1 MRTIFHLDLDAFFVS
16 VERIL
21 DPSLKGKPVI
31 VGGDPKYGRGVVA
44 ACSYE
49 ARAYGL
55 HSAMP
60 IRTAYKLCP
69 HGIYMH
75 GHGDEYTRFSKAV
88 KNILERYAPL
98 IEQASIDEF
107 YLDMTGTQ
115 RMYGSMF
122 AFASKLQ
129 KEIWDE
135 LNLPC
140 SIGIGSN
147 KTVAKIGSDCM
158 KPTGITYILPGMEK
172 EFLAPMPVE
181 TIPGVGK
188 VMKESLNARG
198 IYRISDITKLPPDYL
213 SAAFGKYGIDLWRK
227 AHGEGTEYL
236 TIQRTRKRISRE
248 NTFGNDITSEE
259 ELKGNLFYL
268 TGKVCQSLRNKGWE
282 ASTIDIKL
290 RYNDFQ
296 TLTRS
301 KTIKPTDDD
310 KIIFETAWS
319 LMKKARTRRVGVR
332 LIGVGVTNFS
342 LLNEQ
347 EYLFEDYEVK
357 RKKMLRA
364 VTGIRDKY
372 GYESLMLGKT
382 EGNIRLKGMEN
393 YFKD

>member
-21 DPSLKGKPVI
+21 DPGLNGKPVI

-49 ARAYGL
+49 ARAFGL

-69 HGIYMH
+69 HGIYLH
-75 GHGDEYTRFSKAV
+75 GHGDEYTRFSKSV
-88 KNILERYAPL
+88 KNILEQYAPL

-107 YLDMTGTQ
+107 YLDMTGT
-115 RMYGSMF
+115 RKMYGSMF
-122 AFASKLQ
+122 AFATKLQ
-129 KEIWDE
+129 REIWDK
-135 LNLPC
+135 LALPC

-158 KPTGITYILPGMEK
+158 KPKGITYIIPGME
-172 EFLAPMPVE
+172 EQFLAPMPVE

-188 VMKESLNARG
+188 VMQKNLNVRG
-198 IYRISDITKLPPDYL
+198 IYTIGDITKLPSDYFGT
-213 SAAFGKYGIDLWRK
+213 AFGKYGIDLWRK

-236 TIQRTRKRISRE
+236 TIQRERKSISRE
-248 NTFGNDITSEE
+248 TTFGNDVTSEE
-259 ELKGNLFYL
+259 EIKNTLFYL
-268 TGKVCQSLRNKGWE
+268 TGKVCQSLRKRGWE

-290 RYNDFQ
+290 RYTDFQ

-310 KIIFETAWS
+310 KIIFEAAWE
-319 LMKKARTRRVGVR
+319 LMKKAKARRVGVR
-332 LIGVGVTNFS
+332 LIGVGLTNFS
-342 LLNEQ
+342 PLNQQ
-347 EYLFEDYEVK
+347 EYLFEDYEIK

-364 VTGIRDKY
+364 VTQIRDKY
-372 GYESLMLGKT
+372 GYESLLLGDAGTVKKS
-382 EGNIRLKGMEN
+382 KGMEN
-393 YFKD
+393 YFQI

>member
-1 MRTIFHLDLDAFFVS
+1 LGRDLGIGSMRTILHLDLDAFFVS

-21 DPSLKGKPVI
+21 DSRLNGKPVI

-49 ARAYGL
+49 ARAFGL

-69 HGIYMH
+69 HGIYLH
-75 GHGDEYTRFSKAV
+75 GHFEEYERYSNAV

-115 RMYGSMF
+115 IIYGSMF

-129 KEIWDE
+129 KEIRDE

-158 KPTGITYILPGMEK
+158 KPNGITYIIPGMEK

-188 VMKESLNARG
+188 VMKQQLNARG
-198 IYRISDITKLPPDYL
+198 IYRIADITKLPSDYF
-213 SAAFGKYGIDLWRK
+213 SVAFGKYGIDLWRK

-236 TIQRTRKRISRE
+236 TIQRERKSISRE
-248 NTFGNDITSEE
+248 TTFGKDVTSDE
-259 ELKGNLFYL
+259 ELKQTLFYL
-268 TGKVCQSLRNKGWE
+268 TGKVCQSLRKRGWE
-282 ASTIDIKL
+282 TSTVEIKL
-290 RYNDFQ
+290 RYIDFQ
-296 TLTRS
+296 TLVRS

-310 KIIFETAWS
+310 KVVFDTAWD
-319 LMKKARTRRVGVR
+319 LLRKAKTRRVAVR
-332 LIGVGVTNFS
+332 LIGVGLTNFS
-342 LLNEQ
+342 SASEQ
-347 EYLFEDYEVK
+347 EYLFEDYEMK
-357 RKKMLRA
+357 RKKMFRA
-364 VTGIRDKY
+364 VTKIRDKF
-372 GYESLMLGKT
+372 GYESLKFAGT
-382 EGNIRLKGMEN
+382 ISS
-393 YFKD
+393 

>member
-21 DPSLKGKPVI
+21 DPKLNGKAVI

-49 ARAYGL
+49 ARAFGL

-69 HGIYMH
+69 HGIYLH
-75 GHGDEYTRFSKAV
+75 GHGDEYTRFSRSV
-88 KNILERYAPL
+88 KNILENYAPL

-107 YLDMTGTQ
+107 YLDMSGTQ
-115 RMYGSMF
+115 KMYGSMF
-122 AFASKLQ
+122 MFASKIQ
-129 KEIWDE
+129 KEIWNK
-135 LNLPC
+135 LGLPC

-147 KTVAKIGSDCM
+147 KTIAKIGSDCM
-158 KPTGITYILPGMEK
+158 KPNGITFIIHGMEK

-188 VMKESLNARG
+188 VMKQSLNVRG
-198 IYRISDITKLPPDYL
+198 IYKIGDITKLPADYF
-213 SAAFGKYGIDLWRK
+213 SAAFGKYGVDLWRK

-236 TIQRTRKRISRE
+236 TIARTRKSISRE
-248 NTFGNDITSEE
+248 HTFSNDVTSEE
-259 ELKGNLFYL
+259 ELRSNLFYL
-268 TGKVCQSLRNKGWE
+268 TGKVAQSLRKKGWQ

-290 RYNDFQ
+290 RYIDFQ
-296 TLTRS
+296 TLTRA
-301 KTIKPTDDD
+301 KTVKPTDDD
-310 KIIFETAWS
+310 KIIFETAWD
-319 LMKKARTRRVGVR
+319 LMKKARTRRVAIR

-342 LLNEQ
+342 PLSEQ
-347 EYLFEDYEVK
+347 EFLFEDYEAK

-364 VTGIRDKY
+364 VTRIRDKF
-372 GYESLMLGKT
+372 GYESLLFA
-382 EGNIRLKGMEN
+382 EGTTVKNI
-393 YFKD
+393 

>member
-1 MRTIFHLDLDAFFVS
+1 MRTILHLDLDAFFVS

-21 DPSLKGKPVI
+21 DPKLNGKPVI

-49 ARAYGL
+49 ARAFGL

-69 HGIYMH
+69 HGIYIH
-75 GHGDEYTRFSKAV
+75 GHGDEYSRFSHAV
-88 KNILERYAPL
+88 ENILQMYVPV

-115 RMYGSMF
+115 KMYGSMF
-122 AFASKLQ
+122 AFASRIQ
-129 KEIWDE
+129 NEIWQK

-158 KPTGITYILPGMEK
+158 KPKGITYILPGMEK

-188 VMKESLNARG
+188 VMKQSLNNRG
-198 IYRISDITKLPPDYL
+198 IYKIGDITKLPSDYFGT
-213 SAAFGKYGIDLWRK
+213 AFGKYGIDLWRK

-236 TIQRTRKRISRE
+236 TTKRTRKSISRE
-248 NTFGNDITSEE
+248 NTFGNDVTSEKE
-259 ELKGNLFYL
+259 IENTLFYL

-282 ASTIDIKL
+282 ASTVDIKL
-290 RYNDFQ
+290 RYSDFQ
-296 TLTRS
+296 TLTRA

-310 KIIFETAWS
+310 KIIFETAWN
-319 LMKKARTRRVGVR
+319 LMSKAKTRRVGVR
-332 LIGVGVTNFS
+332 LIGIGVTNFS
-342 LLNEQ
+342 PLNEQ
-347 EYLFEDYEVK
+347 EYLFEDSEVK

-364 VTGIRDKY
+364 VTRIRDKY
-372 GYESLMLGKT
+372 GYKSLMIGSTQIDKD
-382 EGNIRLKGMEN
+382 LKGMEN
-393 YFKD
+393 YFQV

>member
-1 MRTIFHLDLDAFFVS
+1 MRTILHLDLDAFFVS

-21 DPSLKGKPVI
+21 DPKLNGKPVI

-49 ARAYGL
+49 ARAFGL

-69 HGIYMH
+69 HGIYIH
-75 GHGDEYTRFSKAV
+75 GHGDEYSRFSHAV
-88 KNILERYAPL
+88 ENILKMYVPV

-115 RMYGSMF
+115 KMYGSMF
-122 AFASKLQ
+122 AFASRVQ
-129 KEIWDE
+129 NEIWKK

-147 KTVAKIGSDCM
+147 KTIAKIGSDCM
-158 KPTGITYILPGMEK
+158 KPKGITYILPGMEK
-172 EFLAPMPVE
+172 EFLTPMPVE

-188 VMKESLNARG
+188 VMKRTLNARG
-198 IYRISDITKLPPDYL
+198 IFRIGDITKLPSDYFGT
-213 SAAFGKYGIDLWRK
+213 AFGKYGIDLWRK

-236 TIQRTRKRISRE
+236 TTKRTRKSISRE
-248 NTFGNDITSEE
+248 NTFSNDVTSEKE
-259 ELKGNLFYL
+259 IENTLFYL

-290 RYNDFQ
+290 RYSDFQ
-296 TLTRS
+296 TLTRA

-310 KIIFETAWS
+310 KIIFETAWN
-319 LMKKARTRRVGVR
+319 LMKKAKTRRVGVR
-332 LIGVGVTNFS
+332 LIGIGITNFS
-342 LLNEQ
+342 PFNEQ
-347 EYLFEDYEVK
+347 EYLFEDSEVK

-364 VTGIRDKY
+364 VTRIRDKY
-372 GYESLMLGKT
+372 GYNSLRLGSAQIDK
-382 EGNIRLKGMEN
+382 ELKGMEN
-393 YFKD
+393 YFQI

>member
-21 DPSLKGKPVI
+21 DPKLNGKPVI

-49 ARAYGL
+49 ARQYGL

-88 KNILERYAPL
+88 KNILEQYAPL

-122 AFASKLQ
+122 AFASRIQ
-129 KEIWDE
+129 KEIRDK
-135 LNLPC
+135 LQLPC

-188 VMKESLNARG
+188 VMKQSLNARG
-198 IYRISDITKLPPDYL
+198 IYRIGDITKLPSDYL

-227 AHGEGTEYL
+227 AYGEGTEYL
-236 TIQRTRKRISRE
+236 TIQRTRKSISRE
-248 NTFGNDITSEE
+248 NTFGNDITNEE
-259 ELKGNLFYL
+259 EIKNNLFYL

-290 RYNDFQ
+290 RYIDFQ
-296 TLTRS
+296 TITRA

-342 LLNEQ
+342 PFNEQ

-364 VTGIRDKY
+364 VTLVRDKF
-372 GYESLMLGKT
+372 GYESLLIGCAKI
-382 EGNIRLKGMEN
+382 EREIIKQKN
-393 YFKD
+393 YFQS

>member
-21 DPSLKGKPVI
+21 DPKLNGKPVI

-49 ARAYGL
+49 ARAFGL

-69 HGIYMH
+69 HGIYLH

-88 KNILERYAPL
+88 KNILEQYAPL

-115 RMYGSMF
+115 KMYGSMF
-122 AFASKLQ
+122 AFASRVQ
-129 KEIWDE
+129 KEIWDK

-158 KPTGITYILPGMEK
+158 KPKGITFIIPGMER

-188 VMKESLNARG
+188 VMRKSLNTRG
-198 IYRISDITKLPPDYL
+198 IYIIDDITKLPSEYF
-213 SAAFGKYGIDLWRK
+213 ATAFGKYGVDLWRK

-236 TIQRTRKRISRE
+236 TIQRERKSISRE
-248 NTFGNDITSEE
+248 NTFGNDVTSED
-259 ELKGNLFYL
+259 ELKNSLFYL
-268 TGKVCQSLRNKGWE
+268 TGKVCQSLRSKGWE
-282 ASTIDIKL
+282 AATVDIKL
-290 RYNDFQ
+290 RYTDFQ

-301 KTIKPTDDD
+301 KTIKSTDDD
-310 KIIFETAWS
+310 KVIFETAWD
-319 LMKKARTRRVGVR
+319 LLKKAKTRRVGVR
-332 LIGVGVTNFS
+332 LIGVGLTNFS
-342 LLNEQ
+342 PLIEQ

-364 VTGIRDKY
+364 VTRVRDKY
-372 GYESLMLGKT
+372 GYNSLLIGCAKL
-382 EGNIRLKGMEN
+382 EREVIKQEN
-393 YFKD
+393 YFQV

>member
-21 DPSLKGKPVI
+21 DPSLNDKPVI

-49 ARAYGL
+49 ARVFGL

-69 HGIYMH
+69 HGIYLH

-88 KNILERYAPL
+88 KYILEQYAPL

-115 RMYGSMF
+115 KMYGSMF
-122 AFASKLQ
+122 AFAAKLQ
-129 KEIWDE
+129 NEIWNA
-135 LNLPC
+135 LRLPI

-147 KTVAKIGSDCM
+147 KTAAKIGSDCM
-158 KPTGITYILPGMEK
+158 KPKGITYIIPGMEK

-188 VMKESLNARG
+188 VMQKNLNERG
-198 IYRISDITKLPPDYL
+198 IYLIGDITKLPSDYF
-213 SAAFGKYGIDLWRK
+213 ATAFGKYGVDLWRK

-236 TIQRTRKRISRE
+236 TIHRTRKSISRE
-248 NTFGNDITSEE
+248 NTFSNDVTSED
-259 ELKGNLFYL
+259 ELKDSLFYL
-268 TGKVCQSLRNKGWE
+268 TGKVCQSLRKRGWE
-282 ASTIDIKL
+282 TSTIEIKL
-290 RYNDFQ
+290 RYTDFQ

-310 KIIFETAWS
+310 KIIFETAWE

-332 LIGVGVTNFS
+332 LIGIGTTNFS

-347 EYLFEDYEVK
+347 EFLFEDYEIK

-364 VTGIRDKY
+364 VTKIRDKF
-372 GYESLMLGKT
+372 GYESLLF
-382 EGNIRLKGMEN
+382 GNTGEDKKMKGMEN
-393 YFKD
+393 YFQV

>member
-21 DPSLKGKPVI
+21 DPKLNGKPVI
-31 VGGDPKYGRGVVA
+31 VGGDPNYGRGVVA

-49 ARAYGL
+49 ARTYGL

-69 HGIYMH
+69 HGIYLH
-75 GHGDEYTRFSKAV
+75 GHGDEYTRFSKTV
-88 KNILERYAPL
+88 KNILEQYAPL

-115 RMYGSMF
+115 KMYGSMF
-122 AFASKLQ
+122 GFATKLQ
-129 KEIWDE
+129 KEIWDKIG
-135 LNLPC
+135 LPI

-158 KPTGITYILPGMEK
+158 KPKGITYIIPGMEN

-188 VMKESLNARG
+188 VMKQSLNSSG
-198 IYRISDITKLPPDYL
+198 IYRIGDITKLPSDYFGT
-213 SAAFGKYGIDLWRK
+213 AFGKYGIDLWRK

-236 TIQRTRKRISRE
+236 TIQRTRKSISRE
-248 NTFGNDITSEE
+248 TTFGNDVTSEE
-259 ELKGNLFYL
+259 EIKNTLFNL
-268 TGKVCQSLRNKGWE
+268 TGKVAQSLRKRGWE
-282 ASTIDIKL
+282 AATVDIKL
-290 RYNDFQ
+290 RYTDFQ

-310 KIIFETAWS
+310 KVIFETAWD
-319 LMKKARTRRVGVR
+319 LIKKARTRRVGVR
-332 LIGVGVTNFS
+332 LIGVGITNFS
-342 LLNEQ
+342 PLNEQ
-347 EYLFEDYEVK
+347 EYLFEDYVVK

-364 VTGIRDKY
+364 VTKVRDKF
-372 GYESLMLGKT
+372 GYESLMF
-382 EGNIRLKGMEN
+382 GNTGEDKRLKGMKN
-393 YFKD
+393 YFQV

>member
-21 DPSLKGKPVI
+21 DPKLNGKPVI

-49 ARAYGL
+49 ARQFGL
-55 HSAMP
+55 QSAMP

-88 KNILERYAPL
+88 KNILEQYAPL
-98 IEQASIDEF
+98 TEQASIDEF

-122 AFASKLQ
+122 AFASLIQ
-129 KEIWDE
+129 KEIWDK
-135 LNLPC
+135 LQLPC

-188 VMKESLNARG
+188 VMKQSLNARG
-198 IYRISDITKLPPDYL
+198 IYRIGDITKLPSDYFGT
-213 SAAFGKYGIDLWRK
+213 AFGKYGIDLWRK

-236 TIQRTRKRISRE
+236 TIQRTRKSISRE
-248 NTFGNDITSEE
+248 NTFGNDVTSEE
-259 ELKGNLFYL
+259 ELKNNLFFL

-282 ASTIDIKL
+282 ASTVDIKL
-290 RYNDFQ
+290 RYTDFQ

-301 KTIKPTDDD
+301 KTIKPSDDD
-310 KIIFETAWS
+310 KIIFETAWN

-342 LLNEQ
+342 PLNEQ

-364 VTGIRDKY
+364 VTRVRDKF
-372 GYESLMLGKT
+372 GYESLLIGCAKL
-382 EGNIRLKGMEN
+382 ERDIIREKN
-393 YFKD
+393 YL

>member
-1 MRTIFHLDLDAFFVS
+1 MRTILHLDLDAFFVS

-21 DPSLKGKPVI
+21 DPKLNGKPVI

-49 ARAYGL
+49 ARAFGL

-69 HGIYMH
+69 HGIYIH
-75 GHGDEYTRFSKAV
+75 GHGDEYSRFSHAV
-88 KNILERYAPL
+88 ENILKMYVPV

-115 RMYGSMF
+115 KMYGSMF
-122 AFASKLQ
+122 AFASRVQ
-129 KEIWDE
+129 NEIWKK

-147 KTVAKIGSDCM
+147 KTIAKIGSDCM
-158 KPTGITYILPGMEK
+158 KPKGITYILPGMEK
-172 EFLAPMPVE
+172 EFLTPMPVE

-188 VMKESLNARG
+188 VMKRTLNARG
-198 IYRISDITKLPPDYL
+198 IFRIGDITKLPSDYFGT
-213 SAAFGKYGIDLWRK
+213 AFGKYGIDLWRK

-236 TIQRTRKRISRE
+236 TTKRTRKSISRE
-248 NTFGNDITSEE
+248 NTFSNDVTSEKE
-259 ELKGNLFYL
+259 IENTLFYL

-290 RYNDFQ
+290 RYSDFQ
-296 TLTRS
+296 TLTRA

-310 KIIFETAWS
+310 KMIFETAWN
-319 LMKKARTRRVGVR
+319 LMKKAKTRRVGVR
-332 LIGVGVTNFS
+332 LIGIGITNFS
-342 LLNEQ
+342 PFNEQ
-347 EYLFEDYEVK
+347 EYLFEDSEVK

-364 VTGIRDKY
+364 VTRIRDKY
-372 GYESLMLGKT
+372 GYNSLRLGSAQIDK
-382 EGNIRLKGMEN
+382 ELKGMEN
-393 YFKD
+393 YFQI

>member
-21 DPSLKGKPVI
+21 DPKLNGKPVI

-49 ARAYGL
+49 ARQFGL
-55 HSAMP
+55 QSAMP

-88 KNILERYAPL
+88 KNILEQYAPL
-98 IEQASIDEF
+98 TEQASIDEF

-122 AFASKLQ
+122 AFASRIQ
-129 KEIWDE
+129 KEIWDK
-135 LNLPC
+135 LQLPC

-188 VMKESLNARG
+188 VMKQSLNARG
-198 IYRISDITKLPPDYL
+198 IYRIGDITKLPSDYFGT
-213 SAAFGKYGIDLWRK
+213 AFGKYGIDLWRK

-236 TIQRTRKRISRE
+236 TIQRTRKSISRE
-248 NTFGNDITSEE
+248 NTFGNDVTSEE
-259 ELKGNLFYL
+259 ELKNNLFFL

-282 ASTIDIKL
+282 ASTVDIKL
-290 RYNDFQ
+290 RYTDFQ

-301 KTIKPTDDD
+301 KTIKPSDDD
-310 KIIFETAWS
+310 KIIFETAWN

-342 LLNEQ
+342 PLNEQ

-364 VTGIRDKY
+364 VTRVRDKF
-372 GYESLMLGKT
+372 GYESLLIGCAKL
-382 EGNIRLKGMEN
+382 ERDIIREKN
-393 YFKD
+393 YL